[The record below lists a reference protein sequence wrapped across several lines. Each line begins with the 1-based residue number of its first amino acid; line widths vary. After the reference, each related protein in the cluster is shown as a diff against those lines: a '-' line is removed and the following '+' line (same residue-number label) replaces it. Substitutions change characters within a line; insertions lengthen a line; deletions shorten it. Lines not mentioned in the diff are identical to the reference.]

1 MNAAKVSVHSI
12 PSLWHFRNVVVVRCY
27 TNLGSRPSMRVLT
40 AIVLWIISEMA
51 VAGPLEEANSAYDK
65 GDFGLARNFYTDL
78 AIQGDRMAQLRLGV
92 LYDEGKGGAN
102 DSREA
107 TRWYIVASAQGS
119 SEAAYNLGRLYHDG
133 RGVPQNFARARE
145 WYYVATERGETKAA
159 VNLGV
164 MDASGE
170 GRPRDYRKAIKWFLL
185 AAQRGDDRAKN
196 NIGTMYFNGQGVPRD
211 LVRSH
216 MWYNLA
222 AAHGDPDAI
231 QNRASVARL
240 MTLKQ
245 MARVQEMASDR
256 QMYIP

>member
-1 MNAAKVSVHSI
+1 
-12 PSLWHFRNVVVVRCY
+12 
-27 TNLGSRPSMRVLT
+27 
-40 AIVLWIISEMA
+40 
-51 VAGPLEEANSAYDK
+51 
-65 GDFGLARNFYTDL
+65 
-78 AIQGDRMAQLRLGV
+78 
-92 LYDEGKGGAN
+92 
-102 DSREA
+102 
-107 TRWYIVASAQGS
+107 
-119 SEAAYNLGRLYHDG
+119 
-133 RGVPQNFARARE
+133 
-145 WYYVATERGETKAA
+145 
-159 VNLGV
+159 

-245 MARVQEMASDR
+245 MARAQEMASDR